1 MRRLLVLLA
10 TVTAI
15 VLAGCGG
22 DGTAQ
27 KSPSD
32 ALESVKPLRSAQV
45 DAALRVFF
53 DNAPPSVG
61 DKLELTFGGPL
72 RNNGPDKLPSLD
84 WKVVFSGLA
93 TRFASR
99 VVSTGD
105 DFFVNLGGQDFQAGR
120 EAVARL
126 AEQARASRQQGL
138 AAVGLDPLGAVRD
151 VREAGKVTVAGTKAT
166 RYTGAVDLDRVM
178 DQYER
183 LSQSLPTAGA
193 AQAVPHGRLTPRQR
207 AQVKRTF
214 GSPRFEAAVADDD
227 TVRRLVLT
235 TRFTTPAANRASAGG
250 ITGGRIEY
258 RVEYSDV
265 GAEPKITP
273 PAHPQPLADFARE
286 LQQILSR
293 RG

>member
-1 MRRLLVLLA
+1 L
-10 TVTAI
+10 
-15 VLAGCGG
+15 
-22 DGTAQ
+22 
-27 KSPSD
+27 
-32 ALESVKPLRSAQV
+32 
-45 DAALRVFF
+45 

-61 DKLELTFGGPL
+61 DKVELTFSGPL

-84 WKVVFSGLA
+84 WKVAFAGLT

-105 DFFVNLGGQDFQAGR
+105 DFFINLGGQDFQAGR

-138 AAVGLDPLGAVRD
+138 AAVGLDPLGAVTD
-151 VREAGKVTVAGTKAT
+151 VKKAGKVTVAGEEAT
-166 RYTGAVDLDRVM
+166 RYTGAIDLDRVM

-183 LSQSLPTAGA
+183 LSQSLPTKGA
-193 AQAVPHGRLTPRQR
+193 AQAVPHGRLTPQQR

-214 GSPRFEAAVADDD
+214 GHPRFEAAVADDD
-227 TVRRLVLT
+227 TVRRLVVT
-235 TRFTTPAANRASAGG
+235 TRFTTPPANRASAGG

-258 RVEYSDV
+258 RVEYSGV
-265 GAEPKITP
+265 GTDAKITP